1 MPISVDDAIVQI
13 NALASPLLTP
23 LARYD
28 FLIATLSTRRVHSP
42 PPDSGPRPKPGP
54 EEWDLLP
61 DMPPLTA
68 VYSHALQLMLS
79 FRGPAGYSL
88 QVGFKTGGIEQARR
102 SYTFANGQADVPIG
116 QNFDGISWSAQNHDG
131 SIGSG
136 EYELTI
142 NWLIAAF
149 GIGTLP
155 CVPLAVIYDAPQVAG
170 HTTPN
175 TINFTQSASASTK
188 ITFSFSS
195 SHNDTVP
202 VTSNALGDLKKIV
215 DGGAAFAKSL
225 GTIVGGSSGDM
236 PVPGAGVAKTPGFD
250 DYASAIGN
258 GLAAVSQVVTTLAG
272 SVTITP
278 VSGVKIDQSSTQGM
292 TVSWTN
298 MTRPLG
304 ALGLGRGDL
313 IYYLIENK
321 ILWLAYR
328 GQINITLLK
337 AQWFSRQVPDL
348 EAALGR
354 VAGTNQIDPLTGLN
368 ADTAN
373 ALLALDP
380 FIASGQNLDFSDPAL
395 SRRFVEMDPH
405 GPTNVGGGQM
415 QVYRFT
421 VTLSTESVQSTT
433 ITHGTTETDQAG
445 LLQKLGIDVGVAQD
459 RTVTTSVA
467 NGTTLT
473 AGTQTTLDEALAIYA
488 EQPEPLVVKS
498 YYDSSFG
505 TAAYLWLI
513 SGLFKIVSR
522 ATGKVLDVP
531 DSNPDD
537 HVKIQQFSDTGGS
550 NQQWYVVPKEGTF
563 YKISS
568 RATGKVLDLPD
579 GSANDGVQIQ
589 QYTENAGSS
598 PNQEWQI
605 VPVDGE
611 WVKIVSRAS
620 KKVLDVPGADARD
633 HVVIQQFTDHGG
645 ANQQWRLVSLLNVP

>member
-1 MPISVDDAIVQI
+1 MPTSVDDAIVQI
-13 NALASPLLTP
+13 NALASPLVTP

-28 FLIATLSTRRVHSP
+28 LLIATLSTRRVDSAP
-42 PPDSGPRPKPGP
+42 PPHSGPRPRPGP

-61 DMPPLTA
+61 DMPPVTA
-68 VYSHALQLMLS
+68 VHSHALQLVLS
-79 FRGPAGYSL
+79 FRGPDGFSL
-88 QVGFKTGGIEQARR
+88 QVRFKTSSIEQARH
-102 SYTFANGQADVPIG
+102 SYTFVNGQADISIG

-131 SIGSG
+131 SIGIR

-155 CVPLAVIYDAPQVAG
+155 CIPLAVIYDAPQVAG

-188 ITFSFSS
+188 ITFTFSS

-202 VTSNALGDLKKIV
+202 VNSSALGDLKKIV
-215 DGGAAFAKSL
+215 DDGATLAKSL
-225 GTIVGGSSGDM
+225 GTIGGGSSGEI
-236 PVPGAGVAKTPGFD
+236 KTPGFD

-258 GLAAVSQVVTTLAG
+258 GLAAVSQVITTLAG

-278 VSGVKIDQSSTQGM
+278 ESGIKIDQSSTQGM
-292 TVSWTN
+292 TVTWTN

-304 ALGLGRGDL
+304 GLGIGRGDL
-313 IYYLIENK
+313 IYYLIENR
-321 ILWLAYR
+321 ILWLVYK
-328 GQINITLLK
+328 GQLNMTLLK
-337 AQWFSRQVPDL
+337 AQWFSIQVPDL
-348 EAALGR
+348 QSALAR
-354 VAGTNQIDPLTGLN
+354 VAGTNQIDPITGLN

-380 FIASGQNLDFSDPAL
+380 FIASGPNLDFSDPAL
-395 SRRFVEMDPH
+395 SKRFVEMDPL
-405 GPTNVGGGQM
+405 GPTNLVGGQM
-415 QVYRFT
+415 QEYRFT

-433 ITHGTTETDQAG
+433 ITNGTTETDQAG

-459 RTVTTSVA
+459 RTVSTSVA

-473 AGTQTTLDEALAIYA
+473 AGTQTTVDEALTIYA
-488 EQPEPLVVKS
+488 EQAEPLVVKS
-498 YYDSSFG
+498 FYDSNFG
-505 TAAYLWLI
+505 TAAYLLLI

-531 DSNPDD
+531 DSSPDD

-550 NQQWYVVPKEGTF
+550 NQQWYVVPKEGSY

-589 QYTENAGSS
+589 QYTENVGSS

-605 VPVDGE
+605 VSVDGE

-620 KKVLDVPGADARD
+620 SKVLDVPSGDAQD

-645 ANQQWRLVSLLNVP
+645 ANQQWRLVSLIEGT